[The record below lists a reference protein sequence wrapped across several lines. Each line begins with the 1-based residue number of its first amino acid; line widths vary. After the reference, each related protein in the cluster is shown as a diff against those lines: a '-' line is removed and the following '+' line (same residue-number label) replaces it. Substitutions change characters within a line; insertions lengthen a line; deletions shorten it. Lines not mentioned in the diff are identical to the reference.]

1 MSEVM
6 GDMTRAS
13 TTTKPASKSLPKQPL
28 PNKSL
33 HSASPVKNKR
43 GNKVGLDRIAADFPI
58 LQRRFGDKPLVYLDS
73 AASAQKPSVV
83 IDATATAYRQH
94 YANIHRG
101 LYQLSNEATEAYEA
115 CRKRIADF
123 INAPSSEEIVITS
136 GATMGLNIIAHG
148 LGRVVLDQNKNHE
161 ILITIADH
169 HANIVPWQMIAN
181 ERGAR
186 LVAAPINKDG
196 SLDLAEFARHITP
209 QTKII
214 AVPHVSNVLG
224 TVFDIP
230 AIAKLA
236 KQVGAVLVVDG
247 CQGIVHAPVD
257 VVALGCD
264 FYAFSG
270 HKLYGPSGIG
280 AFWGRGAW
288 LEKMPPF
295 HGGGEMID
303 RVRISHTTYAP
314 PPYRFEAGT
323 PPIAQAV
330 GLTAAIDYVSNIG
343 MDTIQQHEQN
353 LMRYANQKLSAVEGL
368 HLVGT
373 STGKAGVIAFTMECA
388 HPHDIATLID
398 HEGVAIRAG
407 HHCAQ
412 PLHDFLGLPATT
424 RASLGMYN
432 NEGDIDRLADAL
444 DKVRGIFA

>member
-1 MSEVM
+1 MSAVM
-6 GDMTRAS
+6 GDMTRVAS
-13 TTTKPASKSLPKQPL
+13 ARKPS
-28 PNKSL
+28 NKT
-33 HSASPVKNKR
+33 
-43 GNKVGLDRIAADFPI
+43 GLERIAADFPI

-73 AASAQKPSVV
+73 AASAQKPNAV

-123 INAPSSEEIVITS
+123 INAPSHDEIVITS

-148 LGRVVLDQNKNHE
+148 LGRVVLEKDHE

-181 ERGAR
+181 ERGAK
-186 LVAAPINKDG
+186 LVASPINKDG
-196 SLDLAEFARHITP
+196 SLDMAEFARHITP

-214 AVPHVSNVLG
+214 AIPHVSNVLG

-236 KQVGAVLVVDG
+236 KQAGAVLVVDG

-280 AFWGRGAW
+280 AFWGRGEW
-288 LEKMPPF
+288 LDKMPPF

-330 GLTAAIDYVSNIG
+330 GLKAAIDYVTDIG
-343 MDTIQQHEQN
+343 MDTIQSHEQN
-353 LMRYANQKLSAVEGL
+353 LMRYANQRLSAVEGL
-368 HLVGT
+368 NLVGT
-373 STGKAGVIAFTMECA
+373 STGKAGVIAFTMKCA